1 MASGKTRLL
10 HWQACL
16 QAARPPFLLLAPLC
30 VLLGAGAARAEGLAL
45 SGWDVW
51 LALVGSVTAHA
62 AVNLLNE
69 YHDFHSGLDA
79 MTRRTPF
86 SGGSGALPACPHAA
100 PFVATAAAAC
110 LAVTV
115 FIGGY
120 FLAQRGPAMLVFGIA
135 GLALVWGYSGW
146 IVCRPWLCL
155 LAPGIGFGVLMVLGS
170 HWAVSGRLGG
180 TVLSAMPVPVLLVS
194 ALLLVNQLP
203 DIDADRRVGRRHL
216 AIVLGVRRAA
226 RLAAW
231 LNAAAFVGL
240 MSAIVLSGVPRL
252 AWPALLPGLA
262 AFWLIR
268 GLYRLDKREVD
279 GDRRI
284 LLPLMAAQVA
294 ILLTT
299 LAVLDLSLWWATT

>member
-1 MASGKTRLL
+1 VASVKFRSR

-30 VLLGAGAARAEGLAL
+30 VLLGIGAARVEGLTL
-45 SGWDVW
+45 SVWDTW

-69 YHDFHSGLDA
+69 YHDFRSGLDA
-79 MTRRTPF
+79 MTCRTPF
-86 SGGSGALPACPHAA
+86 SGGSGALPACPRAA
-100 PFVATAAAAC
+100 PLVAMAAAAC
-110 LAVTV
+110 LAATV
-115 FIGGY
+115 LIGGY
-120 FLAQRGPAMLVFGIA
+120 FLAQRGSVMLIFGVA

-170 HWAVSGRLGG
+170 HWAVAGRLGD
-180 TVLSAMPVPVLLVS
+180 TALAVAPVPTLLVS

-203 DIDADRRVGRRHL
+203 DVEADRQVGRRHL

-226 RLAAW
+226 RVAAW
-231 LNAAAFVGL
+231 LNAAAFGSL
-240 MSAIVLSGVPRL
+240 TLAIALGGVPWA

-262 AFWLIR
+262 AAWLIR
-268 GLYRLDKREVD
+268 GLYRLDECEVN
-279 GDRRI
+279 GDRRR
-284 LLPLMAAQVA
+284 LLPLMATQVV

-299 LAVLDLSLWWATT
+299 LAVLDLGLWWVA